1 MTKNLIKHQTV
12 ITVKDI
18 TDKTNKEEQKKENRF
33 IGAVVY
39 LVLTTSFLLGRF
51 IANIIF
57 N

>member
-1 MTKNLIKHQTV
+1 MTKNLIKSQTV